1 MIKTLEWANDCLRI
15 LDQTR
20 LPLEEL
26 YLDLSSLDQ
35 VIEAIRSLRVRGA
48 PAIGVSAAYGMVIAA
63 KSIQSSGTTPFLKEL
78 RVLADQLVAARPT
91 AVNLEWA
98 VESIMTRLKEQAH
111 EGPEAIVSDILKQA
125 IAIHEDD
132 RQRCDAMAQHG
143 LAVIPDKAGILT
155 HCNTGFLA
163 TAGIGTALGVIF
175 RAHEAGKVSMVYAD
189 ETRPLLQGARLT
201 AWECAKMGV
210 RHTLICDNMAAALM
224 RQGKVDLVIVG
235 ADRIAADGSA
245 ANKIGTY
252 GVAVLAHHHNIPFY
266 VAAPLSTFDLN
277 LVSGK
282 AIPIE
287 ERNQDE
293 VRKIMNTCQTG
304 PEETPCWNPAFDV
317 TPPHLINGIITETG
331 ILKPPYAHSIAHAF
345 RV

>member
-201 AWECAKMGV
+201 AWECAKMLSDKS
-210 RHTLICDNMAAALM
+210 RCSKYILNAL
-224 RQGKVDLVIVG
+224 GCSWI
-235 ADRIAADGSA
+235 
-245 ANKIGTY
+245 
-252 GVAVLAHHHNIPFY
+252 F
-266 VAAPLSTFDLN
+266 
-277 LVSGK
+277 
-282 AIPIE
+282 
-287 ERNQDE
+287 
-293 VRKIMNTCQTG
+293 
-304 PEETPCWNPAFDV
+304 
-317 TPPHLINGIITETG
+317 
-331 ILKPPYAHSIAHAF
+331 
-345 RV
+345 